1 MRWKR
6 GLLSGRF
13 RCTGIK
19 PTLAMLAAILLIG
32 SQVNTAPAET
42 IEYHKEVQQGDTL
55 WDICS
60 EISDNQYDVG
70 YLVWKTMRENNIT
83 KPEQIQPGME
93 IIVRV
98 ERRG

>member
-1 MRWKR
+1 MKAK
-6 GLLSGRF
+6 
-13 RCTGIK
+13 T
-19 PTLAMLAAILLIG
+19 AAAILLVVGIVGIG
-32 SQVNTAPAET
+32 SRVNTAPAET
-42 IEYHKEVQQGDTL
+42 IEYHKEVRQGDTL

-98 ERRG
+98 ERER